1 MFFTSFL
8 RKKKREKKSFLSHS
22 KSTTFHKALS
32 IIFFPY
38 YNLLFIFFLLRRR
51 RRSPRAKI
59 VLLIFFPF
67 FLSVSWY
74 HKQFSVSKSQSRSFL
89 SRDLCKWAFLSYF
102 RPLSI
107 SSAKQIWRISRN
119 FFWIYEFSL
128 SWPDFFMQIQSTTN
142 WRWKRIKQTHF
153 IYS

>member
-51 RRSPRAKI
+51 RSPRAKI
-59 VLLIFFPF
+59 VLLIFFHSFYLSLDITNNSLWVKVRVAVSLKRFMQMSIFIIFPSSLNF
-67 FLSVSWY
+67 ISKANLKDFSKFL
-74 HKQFSVSKSQSRSFL
+74 L
-89 SRDLCKWAFLSYF
+89 NL
-102 RPLSI
+102 
-107 SSAKQIWRISRN
+107 
-119 FFWIYEFSL
+119 WISL

-142 WRWKRIKQTHF
+142 WRWKSIKQTHF